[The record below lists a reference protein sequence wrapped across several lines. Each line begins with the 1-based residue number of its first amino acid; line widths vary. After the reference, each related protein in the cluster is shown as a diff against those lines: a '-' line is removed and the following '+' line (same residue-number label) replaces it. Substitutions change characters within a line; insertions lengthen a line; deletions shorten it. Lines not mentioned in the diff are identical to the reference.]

1 MQSLKMFDDKM
12 YMQLLGIVDLA
23 IKQAIINSENFET
36 EYVSLLSHYLSFTFF
51 FLSSSQF
58 QNLAACV
65 SLFH

>member
-36 EYVSLLSHYLSFTFF
+36 EYVSLLSHYLSFSFF
-51 FLSSSQF
+51 FFSSSRF